1 MRPMETRFAQGQQI
15 AEEVVDMLLKELFTE
30 YDDSIEAN
38 AYRDPMGLQI
48 IWSAVGQNIFGRNIT
63 SISSDMRNFNINLFN
78 HWIVKDLTSGVEA
91 LQLSQKQKEHYSGV
105 GLKTGLIIF
114 LENLMVYLMLSESN
128 GEPKVADVDVD
139 LGGLLGTSK
148 ARNRLD
154 NDGLE
159 GITLSVDQEDTIL
172 VRQISLGINGRYRT
186 PFVEA
191 GLMDVFYNYEPY
203 DDAWKEASV
212 LFSSNGYAEL
222 AGRLKSA
229 LQGLFAA
236 HPNQTPPE
244 IAVTAISEMKEIQ
257 AGFAR
262 CFGTREST
270 RAGEFRSFWRRRL
283 KLDQGAAAVLYDC
296 AKLRIGSDN
305 VSIQEVAH
313 AALESIPEDSED
325 HRKIDDIRKLEPFL
339 VSANA
344 LFRLICA
351 KEVETLDDLR
361 EALHEKEAGD
371 LLDRLRAQADQAH
384 EVEPNIG
391 GFSQYRLQRLTQFNC
406 DDLSR
411 CVEDLQRYQSEVMEQ
426 RGNNAWFTFDGTHIK
441 HNVREYEK
449 RTVDFNN
456 RWENGYYIDSM
467 ISLCRGLEEAQV
479 EADQ

>member
-1 MRPMETRFAQGQQI
+1 
-15 AEEVVDMLLKELFTE
+15 MLLKELFTE
-30 YDDSIEAN
+30 YDESIEAN

-78 HWIVKDLTSGVEA
+78 HWIVKDLTSGLEA

-128 GEPKVADVDVD
+128 GDPKVTDVDVEM
-139 LGGLLGTSK
+139 GGLLGTSK

-154 NDGLE
+154 SEGLE
-159 GITLSVDQEDTIL
+159 KITLSVDQEDTIL

-186 PFVEA
+186 PFIEA
-191 GLMDVFYNYEPY
+191 GLMDAFYNYEPY
-203 DDAWKEASV
+203 EDAWKEASA
-212 LFSSNGYAEL
+212 LFSSNGFAEL
-222 AGRLKSA
+222 AERLKTV
-229 LQGLFAA
+229 LRDLFAA
-236 HPNQTPPE
+236 NPNQTPPE
-244 IAVTAISEMKEIQ
+244 IAVTAIPDRNELQ

-262 CFGTREST
+262 CFGKREST
-270 RAGEFRSFWRRRL
+270 RTGAFRSFWRRRL
-283 KLDQGAAAVLYDC
+283 KLDHGAASVLYDC
-296 AKLRIGSDN
+296 AKQRIGDDDI
-305 VSIQEVAH
+305 SIQDVAL
-313 AALESIPEDSED
+313 AALESIPTDTEE

-351 KEVETLDDLR
+351 KEVENLEHLR
-361 EALHEKEAGD
+361 EALDEKETGD
-371 LLDRLRAQADQAH
+371 LLDKLRAQADQAR

-391 GFSQYRLQRLTQFNC
+391 GFSQYRLQKLTQFNC

-411 CVEDLQRYQSEVMEQ
+411 CVEDLQKYQSEVMEQ
-426 RGNNAWFTFDGTHIK
+426 RGNNSWFTFDGSQIK

-467 ISLCRGLEEAQV
+467 ISLCRGLEEAQG